1 MERRNGNSERTSGH
15 YDVHGASWRRRPEGE
30 PAVVLNGDPR
40 RDSRRRKTGHR
51 SSKVSDSSSPG
62 EKKLKPVPYHTL
74 YQFADGIDAIFI
86 LLGSLSAV
94 IHGLGWPLVCINL
107 GQLIDTFINHFQGK
121 NVTRP
126 DAALD
131 FFQAPDADSL
141 NQTVLPFCN
150 SSATASGVACID
162 FESEMEKRAIY
173 FAIIGAITFVFAFFQ
188 IALWVM
194 ASQRQI
200 TRMRKACFKAILA
213 QEIGWFD
220 LHNHT
225 EVTIQ
230 LVDDIEK
237 VHEGIGDKV
246 GVVIQGLASFI
257 AGLGIAFWKSWEM
270 TLVVLSLVPLLVVS
284 LAFISK
290 MVAKFST
297 QVQTAY
303 GKAGMVAEEVLAAVR
318 TVTAFGGQH
327 KACSKY
333 EAHLD
338 EARLLGKKKGI
349 SSGVAVGCVYLV
361 LFGMFALA
369 FWYGS
374 KLIANGKM
382 TPGNVLTTF
391 YALLIGTFMLGYAA
405 PHFSKFATASGA
417 AAGLFAILKQKPKI
431 DSSAE
436 TGMRLRSVQGQIE
449 FLDVDFTYP
458 SRTGVKILNS
468 ITFSVNSGETI
479 ALVGASGSGKST
491 LVQLIQRFYDPT
503 AGRVK
508 LDGHD
513 IRKLNIRWLRKQI
526 GVVSQ
531 EPVLFDV
538 SIEENIM
545 YGKECATVEEVVRA
559 AKLANAHSFITR
571 LPKGYQTLVGERG
584 THLSGGEKQRIAI
597 ARAVIRDPKILLL
610 DEATSAL
617 DSHNERIVQEALD
630 KARAGRTTIIVAH
643 RLSTVQNADLIIAVE
658 HGRVAEQGTHAQL
671 VNLGGVYQQLV
682 NAQSLLGDMRD
693 DDVTDSG
700 VDDLM
705 GPPPKWLGL
714 RRNPLVAVR
723 PKIQGR
729 NGSSLHSVHSLRALR
744 RTASQ
749 VSCLSL
755 KGIAWGRSH
764 SAADFANSGLDIDS
778 IVDPNGDDDS
788 LFEERIEGCGGE
800 VAEDVKEA
808 SFKRIMMMN
817 SPEWFIIIFGTVMAI
832 VSGGTWPVFA
842 VLLGNVLKT
851 YGLKGEEL
859 LDEAFLYSMAFMV
872 VGIISGVS
880 HMFQTGFFSASG
892 EKLTMRLR
900 ALCFRSILRQ
910 EIGWFDLPR
919 NSTGALTTR
928 LATDASLVQGA
939 SGIQI
944 GVAVDMSTN
953 MTAGLIIAFAFGWKL
968 ALVILACMP
977 IITIAGTLQMKAYTG
992 HAKKHRKYAEEL
1004 GKIATGATDNIR
1016 TVAALTKEQTFYEM
1030 YCDQLRVPHNA
1041 AMKNSFVYGLTF
1053 ALTQATL
1060 FWTYAVAFR
1069 FGGYLVAERELDYFK
1084 VFTVF
1089 NAIVFCALTA
1099 GNANTFAPDYAKA
1112 KLAATAI
1119 FHILDR
1125 KPAIDA
1131 SEGGMAPTT
1140 IHGQIEFRN
1149 VNFSYPTRLQRRV
1162 LRDFRLSVN
1171 AGQTVAV
1178 VGASGCGKST
1188 IVSLL
1193 ERFYD
1198 ASSGKVI
1205 LDGRD
1210 VKDYDL
1216 AWLRSNIGIV
1226 NQEPTLFNCSVAE
1239 NIAYGLNDEE
1249 EVLPIETLM
1258 DDVIEAAMAA
1268 NIHRFI
1274 TSLPRGY
1281 HTVVGEHGVQLSGG
1295 QKQRVAI
1302 ARALLRDPQVLLLD
1316 EATSALDAESE
1327 RVVQDALDMAR
1338 EGRTCIVIA
1347 HRLSTIRDADAI
1359 AVIKNG
1365 RVVEM
1370 GTHSELLSKQ
1380 GVYYK
1385 LTGADLHEKTRRY
1398 VEEMKLHKE
1407 IWEKIRWTADGQPV
1421 SDI

>member
-1 MERRNGNSERTSGH
+1 MEMSAADRSQRQ
-15 YDVHGASWRRRPEGE
+15 YDVHKASWRAKTTSTSNGVPNGE
-30 PAVVLNGDPR
+30 AK
-40 RDSRRRKTGHR
+40 RRKTTTHR
-51 SSKVSDSSSPG
+51 SSKVSDSSSRVEP
-62 EKKLKPVPYHTL
+62 KLKPVSYHTL
-74 YQFADGIDAIFI
+74 YQFADGIDVIFI
-86 LLGSLSAV
+86 LLGSVSAI

-107 GQLIDTFINHFQGK
+107 GQLIDTFINHFQGN
-121 NVTRP
+121 NVTIP
-126 DAALD
+126 DATFDLIQGPNALD
-131 FFQAPDADSL
+131 SSRSR
-141 NQTVLPFCN
+141 VMFCN
-150 SSATASGVACID
+150 GSMRKPDCLP
-162 FESEMEKRAIY
+162 FESEMAKRAIY
-173 FAIIGAITFVFAFFQ
+173 FAIIGAITLVFAFFQ
-188 IALWVM
+188 ISLWVM

-200 TRMRKACFKAILA
+200 TRMKKAVFKAILA
-213 QEIGWFD
+213 QEVGWFD
-220 LHNHT
+220 LHNHAEIT
-225 EVTIQ
+225 SQ
-230 LVDDIEK
+230 LVDGIEK

-246 GVVIQGLASFI
+246 GVFIQGLASFV

-270 TLVVLSLVPLLVVS
+270 TLVVLSLVPLLIIS

-290 MVAKFST
+290 MVARFST

-303 GKAGMVAEEVLAAVR
+303 GRAGVIAEEVLAAIR
-318 TVTAFGGQH
+318 TVTAFGGQN
-327 KACSKY
+327 KAATKY
-333 EAHLD
+333 EACLD
-338 EARLLGKKKGI
+338 DARRLGRKKGV
-349 SSGVAVGCVYLV
+349 SSGVAVGCVYFV
-361 LFGMFALA
+361 LFSMFALA

-374 KLIANGKM
+374 KLIEREEM

-405 PHFSKFATASGA
+405 PNFFKFATATGA
-417 AAGLFAILKQKPKI
+417 AAGLFAILNHKPKI
-431 DSSAE
+431 DSSDE
-436 TGMRLRSVQGQIE
+436 TGMRLRSVQGLIE
-449 FLDVDFTYP
+449 FIDVDFSYP
-458 SRTGVKILNS
+458 SRPGIKILNS

-479 ALVGASGSGKST
+479 ALVGASGCGKST
-491 LVQLIQRFYDPT
+491 LIQLLQRFYDPT

-513 IRKLNIRWLRKQI
+513 IRKLNIQWLRRQI

-531 EPVLFDV
+531 EPILFDV
-538 SIEENIM
+538 TIEENIM
-545 YGKECATVEEVVRA
+545 YGKEDATKTEVVRA
-559 AKLANAHSFITR
+559 AKLANAHSFITK
-571 LPKGYQTLVGERG
+571 LPKGYHTLVGERG
-584 THLSGGEKQRIAI
+584 TQLSGGEKQRIAI

-617 DSHNERIVQEALD
+617 DSHNEHIVQEALD

-643 RLSTVQNADLIIAVE
+643 RLTTVQNADLIIAIE
-658 HGRVAEQGTHAQL
+658 HGRVAEHGTHAQL
-671 VNLGGVYQQLV
+671 INLGGVYQQLV
-682 NAQSLLGDMRD
+682 NAQSLLGDVKD
-693 DDVTDSG
+693 DDVNDSG

-714 RRNPLVAVR
+714 RKNPLIAVR
-723 PKIQGR
+723 SKVQGR
-729 NGSSLHSVHSLRALR
+729 NSSSLRSVRSMRALR

-764 SAADFANSGLDIDS
+764 SVTDFANDGITDT
-778 IVDPNGDDDS
+778 IVDMNDDEDSLCEERLEGDDSDAVV
-788 LFEERIEGCGGE
+788 EKME
-800 VAEDVKEA
+800 EA
-808 SFKRIMMMN
+808 SFMRIMRMN
-817 SPEWFIIIFGTVMAI
+817 SPEMKIILLGTVMAI

-842 VLLGNVLKT
+842 VLLGEVLKT
-851 YGLKGEEL
+851 YGLKGDEL
-859 LDEAFLYSMAFMV
+859 LDEAVVYSVAFV
-872 VGIISGVS
+872 AVGALSGVS
-880 HMFQTGFFSASG
+880 HMLQTGFFAASG

-900 ALCFRSILRQ
+900 ALSFRAILRQ
-910 EIGWFDLPR
+910 EIGWFDHPK

-928 LATDASLVQGA
+928 LSSDASLVQGA

-944 GVAVDMSTN
+944 GVGVDMSTN
-953 MTAGLIIAFAFGWKL
+953 MTAGLIVAFVFGWKL

-1030 YCDQLRVPHNA
+1030 YSKQLKVPHTA
-1041 AMKNSFVYGLTF
+1041 AMKNSFVYGITF

-1069 FGGYLVAERELDYFK
+1069 FGGYLVANGELHYFD

-1112 KLAATAI
+1112 KAAATHI

-1125 KPAIDA
+1125 TPAIDA
-1131 SEGGMAPTT
+1131 SEGGRAPPT
-1140 IHGQIEFRN
+1140 IHGQVEFRD
-1149 VNFSYPTRLQRRV
+1149 VVFSYPTRPQRRV
-1162 LRDFRLSVN
+1162 LRGFRLLVRP
-1171 AGQTVAV
+1171 GQTVAV

-1188 IVSLL
+1188 LVSLL

-1198 ASSGKVI
+1198 VADGQVV

-1226 NQEPTLFNCSVAE
+1226 NQEPTLFNCSIAE
-1239 NIAYGLNDEE
+1239 NIAYGINDDDDSPPVAE
-1249 EVLPIETLM
+1249 IM
-1258 DDVIEAAMAA
+1258 DDIVEAAVAA

-1281 HTVVGEHGVQLSGG
+1281 GTVVGEHGVQLSGG
-1295 QKQRVAI
+1295 QRQRVAI
-1302 ARALLRDPQVLLLD
+1302 ARALLRDPQILLLD
-1316 EATSALDAESE
+1316 EATSALDAENE
-1327 RVVQDALDMAR
+1327 KVVQDALDMAR

-1347 HRLSTIRDADAI
+1347 HRLSTIRDADSI
-1359 AVIKNG
+1359 AVIRNG

-1370 GTHSELLSKQ
+1370 GNHEELLSKQ
-1380 GVYYK
+1380 GVYYR
-1385 LTGADLHEKTRRY
+1385 LTGANLHERTRRY
-1398 VEEMKLHKE
+1398 VEEMKLHRE
-1407 IWEKIRWTADGQPV
+1407 IWEKIRWTEDGQPV